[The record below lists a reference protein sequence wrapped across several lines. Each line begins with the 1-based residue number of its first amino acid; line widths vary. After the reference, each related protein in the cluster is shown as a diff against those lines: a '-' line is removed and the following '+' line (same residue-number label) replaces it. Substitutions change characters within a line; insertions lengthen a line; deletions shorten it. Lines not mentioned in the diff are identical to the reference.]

1 MTPPRANGYPH
12 LTCRRAS
19 PHGIDKL
26 ALIHLGL
33 GLGLPL
39 QIFLAVSVS
48 PARG

>member
-1 MTPPRANGYPH
+1 MPGEDF
-12 LTCRRAS
+12 

-39 QIFLAVSVS
+39 QIFLAVLDLGEPGAERSG
-48 PARG
+48 P